1 MSRKL
6 AFIHTV
12 STAFSQFDALAKEI
26 LPNDV
31 MVYHVTDEILAK
43 VVLAQGGLSP
53 FIYRRVTEHA
63 VAAQEAGAN
72 VVQLTCSSVSP
83 CADAASLMV
92 DIPVLRIDDPMVDRA
107 LSIGTRIG
115 LAATASTA
123 LNPLADLVR
132 ARAQVAGKDVQVD
145 SVLSKGA
152 YEALFSRGDPEEHDR
167 ILGETLRELMAR
179 SDVVLLAQASMARV
193 ADTIPPEEQIVPIL
207 SAVRSSVERAR
218 DVLDEVTS

>member
-12 STAFSQFDALAKEI
+12 STAFSQFDALVKEI

-92 DIPVLRIDDPMVDRA
+92 DIPVLKIDEPMVDRA

-115 LAATASTA
+115 LAATAPTA

-132 ARAQVAGKDVQVD
+132 ARAQVAGRDVQVD
-145 SVLSKGA
+145 SVLSEGA

-167 ILGETLRELMAR
+167 ILRETLRELMAR

>member
-1 MSRKL
+1 
-6 AFIHTV
+6 
-12 STAFSQFDALAKEI
+12 
-26 LPNDV
+26 
-31 MVYHVTDEILAK
+31 
-43 VVLAQGGLSP
+43 
-53 FIYRRVTEHA
+53 
-63 VAAQEAGAN
+63 
-72 VVQLTCSSVSP
+72 
-83 CADAASLMV
+83 
-92 DIPVLRIDDPMVDRA
+92 MVDRA

-115 LAATASTA
+115 LAATAPTA

-167 ILGETLRELMAR
+167 ILRETLRELMTR

-218 DVLDEVTS
+218 DVLNEVTS

>member
-26 LPNDV
+26 LPKDV
-31 MVYHVTDEILAK
+31 MVYHITDEILAK

-53 FIYRRVTEHA
+53 FLYRRVTEHA
-63 VAAQEAGAN
+63 RSGQEAGAN
-72 VVQLTCSSVSP
+72 VVQLTCSSISP
-83 CADAASLMV
+83 CADAAGLMV
-92 DIPVLRIDDPMVDRA
+92 DIPVLKIDEPMVDQA

-115 LAATASTA
+115 LAATAPTA

-145 SVLSKGA
+145 FVLSEGA
-152 YEALFSRGDPEEHDR
+152 YQALFSRG
-167 ILGETLRELMAR
+167 ILR
-179 SDVVLLAQASMARV
+179 STTASCAGLC
-193 ADTIPPEEQIVPIL
+193 EN
-207 SAVRSSVERAR
+207 
-218 DVLDEVTS
+218 